1 MNVEVVLAWP
11 RRFESVRLDLPEG
24 TTVGEA
30 VERSGL
36 PLDAVVAIAV
46 HGLFLLGLLGIAS
59 YLVFGCLLQVRP
71 IGVRGWLAIVT
82 AGWWCAMAAWLVVL
96 WLFPGG

>member
-1 MNVEVVLAWP
+1 MAAAARQRVDFERRAAHVRVL
-11 RRFESVRLDLPEG
+11 
-24 TTVGEA
+24 
-30 VERSGL
+30 GL
-36 PLDAVVAIAV
+36 AAIAV